1 MFVNMVFF
9 SCVRRLMPVRS
20 DAVRRNGRGKA
31 MKKTIR
37 CIAWMLALLLTAY
50 TLPVGALAAE
60 DDRSEALLSASAAE
74 AGLLCEDVSARTAN
88 AKTYIR
94 SDGLRRIDV
103 YAFELHRQTA
113 DGWVERDG
121 FADGSL
127 ADEVA
132 GRRLTDAPLS
142 ACLAPSAAPASQ
154 NAAASPALTLYGL
167 PALPA
172 DDTIILSATL
182 RLQAPA
188 DDNGAADFAAS
199 DETSLPAASD
209 AANEMF
215 TSSVPDVSGE
225 SSAPDAALAVVEWDV
240 TDAVA
245 GLYAAGADR
254 LELPLPTAAGTVPED
269 GVVLTVLAT
278 STTLLERSGS
288 WETYDSFTHAAVN
301 VNAYNGGFQ
310 LEVDCLTSAG
320 GLLPAS
326 NSLLYST
333 FASGAY
339 PVTASGWTLNVHES
353 VTSDGSGALLYYDD
367 CRNVR
372 RVYQTETPPEN
383 RYTVTRYTSQ
393 TGPD

>member
-142 ACLAPSAAPASQ
+142 ACLAPSAASASQ

-225 SSAPDAALAVVEWDV
+225 SSAPDA
-240 TDAVA
+240 
-245 GLYAAGADR
+245 GLGRRGMGRDR
-254 LELPLPTAAGTVPED
+254 RGRRP
-269 GVVLTVLAT
+269 
-278 STTLLERSGS
+278 
-288 WETYDSFTHAAVN
+288 
-301 VNAYNGGFQ
+301 
-310 LEVDCLTSAG
+310 
-320 GLLPAS
+320 
-326 NSLLYST
+326 
-333 FASGAY
+333 
-339 PVTASGWTLNVHES
+339 
-353 VTSDGSGALLYYDD
+353 
-367 CRNVR
+367 VR
-372 RVYQTETPPEN
+372 R
-383 RYTVTRYTSQ
+383 RR
-393 TGPD
+393 GPA

>member
-1 MFVNMVFF
+1 
-9 SCVRRLMPVRS
+9 
-20 DAVRRNGRGKA
+20 
-31 MKKTIR
+31 MKKAIR

-142 ACLAPSAAPASQ
+142 ACLAPSAASASQ

-167 PALPA
+167 PRPA
-172 DDTIILSATL
+172 GRRHDHSFGDAASASAC
-182 RLQAPA
+182 RRRRR
-188 DDNGAADFAAS
+188 GDFAAS

-209 AANEMF
+209 AADEMF
-215 TSSVPDVSGE
+215 TSSVPD
-225 SSAPDAALAVVEWDV
+225 AAAS
-240 TDAVA
+240 
-245 GLYAAGADR
+245 R
-254 LELPLPTAAGTVPED
+254 PRRPPTRRMRPWPSWNGT
-269 GVVLTVLAT
+269 
-278 STTLLERSGS
+278 
-288 WETYDSFTHAAVN
+288 
-301 VNAYNGGFQ
+301 
-310 LEVDCLTSAG
+310 
-320 GLLPAS
+320 
-326 NSLLYST
+326 
-333 FASGAY
+333 
-339 PVTASGWTLNVHES
+339 
-353 VTSDGSGALLYYDD
+353 
-367 CRNVR
+367 
-372 RVYQTETPPEN
+372 
-383 RYTVTRYTSQ
+383 
-393 TGPD
+393 